1 VAGILRADPNARII
15 LHDADI
21 PEHQRILRR
30 RLENAGVN
38 SIEFKQRVHFVPVQ
52 PHHRLLA
59 LYELSTVVLDGYPAG
74 GCTTT
79 REVLE
84 LGKAIITLPA
94 KFLGSRWTLGYYNI
108 LNDSKLNDAVI
119 AKNENEYVRLAV
131 ALGTNSNNIRT
142 ETEKRI
148 RDNVH
153 KLFHRDEPIQEWTK
167 IFLDI
172 SPICIHTD
180 KDTKKA
186 DEDTSNERN
195 KSLNKNINTCSSQT

>member
-1 VAGILRADPNARII
+1 MPFGKLVAGGRRSVLPKVPSDGNWYLCMSKPFKLHPEFSNFVTGILRADPNARII

-21 PEHQRILRR
+21 PEHQRIIRR
-30 RLENAGVN
+30 RLETAGVN

-119 AKNENEYVRLAV
+119 AK
-131 ALGTNSNNIRT
+131 
-142 ETEKRI
+142 K
-148 RDNVH
+148 
-153 KLFHRDEPIQEWTK
+153 
-167 IFLDI
+167 
-172 SPICIHTD
+172 
-180 KDTKKA
+180 
-186 DEDTSNERN
+186 
-195 KSLNKNINTCSSQT
+195 